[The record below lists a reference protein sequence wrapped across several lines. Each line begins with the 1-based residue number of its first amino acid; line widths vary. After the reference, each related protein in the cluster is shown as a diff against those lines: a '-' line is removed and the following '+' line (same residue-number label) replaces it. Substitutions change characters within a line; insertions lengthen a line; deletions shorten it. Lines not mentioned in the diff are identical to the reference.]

1 MASTMYFMFLF
12 ISMMNMVSALNFI
25 DIPSGPAVAAA
36 TDPELIGVRVLM
48 NNGTKPSSTAFCSTK
63 EFTTVGTKSAQ
74 LMDSGST
81 TSTTETQNNSVRS
94 RELPNC
100 SYLCQGFTPGTCGF
114 YYSGC
119 RGWRRMNVVKETT
132 EIAEETDVRMLESA
146 VAARCVTEK
155 QAIKDALISIYG
167 TNSVSSNCKSIMQH
181 QISLECLV
189 N

>member
-12 ISMMNMVSALNFI
+12 ISMMNMVNALNFV

-48 NNGTKPSSTAFCSTK
+48 NNGTKPSSTVYCSND

-74 LMDSGST
+74 LMYST
-81 TSTTETQNNSVRS
+81 TSTGTQNNSVRS

-167 TNSVSSNCKSIMQH
+167 TSSVSSNCKSIMQH